1 MLLFDVFIFLYL
13 WFVPSVS
20 DKISLSVNM
29 SILSLVCLA
38 VLSLF
43 VLVCLH
49 MSLMLSLYAFLS
61 FREADLCCNKFVLYT
76 ICMM

>member
-13 WFVPSVS
+13 WFVPPVS

-61 FREADLCCNKFVLYT
+61 FREADLCCHKFVLYT